1 MKKINEDYDKLSTC
15 DDIDVSDIVG
25 TLMDSLPSDYNGN
38 VRNLLKVLNQLW
50 IAGEMQS
57 KSQGEAGSGLKAENL
72 ELESGVQIGSVIEIL
87 PICDNKKTY
96 LTLLHFDR

>member
-1 MKKINEDYDKLSTC
+1 
-15 DDIDVSDIVG
+15 
-25 TLMDSLPSDYNGN
+25 
-38 VRNLLKVLNQLW
+38 
-50 IAGEMQS
+50 MQS
-57 KSQGEAGSGLKAENL
+57 KSQGEAGLKAENL